1 MGRGVA
7 WSFEEKHTPMG
18 LISHSSVLYNA
29 IQMTGKTTAREKS
42 QLHIPLGI
50 FVILVSKFNQTTAVR
65 FLLGIQGIY
74 RMRAYLIVV
83 VLQATTDLGVIHVDP
98 VCIYGTV
105 SSICER
111 KSFLLM
117 VVCALMKAPPRVTK

>member
-42 QLHIPLGI
+42 QLPLGI

-65 FLLGIQGIY
+65 FLIGMRVIY
-74 RMRAYLIVV
+74 MRMRTYLIVV
-83 VLQATTDLGVIHVDP
+83 VVVQATTNLVVIHGDP
-98 VCIYGTV
+98 VYIWD
-105 SSICER
+105 S
-111 KSFLLM
+111 LQHL
-117 VVCALMKAPPRVTK
+117 